1 MRPLLITVGSRGDV
15 QPYLALACGLL
26 AAGHRPLL
34 AAPRR
39 FEALVRARG
48 VDFAPLDDEMLT
60 LGDSVKGQGVRAA
73 ITAARSVRPMLRRLL
88 DDQAGLAVP
97 GEFDLVVYHPK
108 SLGGPYVP
116 EKAGVPALAGL
127 LVPLYL
133 PTSAFPCPILPV
145 RLPRPLNRASWRVT
159 SAIEAPYR
167 GAVRAW
173 RRDRLGLRTPF
184 RPMSELIRQGAVL
197 HAWSPHLLPAPDDW
211 PPEARPTGFWT
222 MPADH
227 TWTPPEPLARFLAE
241 GDPPV
246 YVGFGSSIG
255 GDPAALT
262 ATVLEALRLSGR
274 RAVLATGWGALRPG
288 HHSSDI
294 LVIEEAPP
302 RLAAPT
308 RGRRRP
314 PRRRRHGRGGPARG
328 RPPGHPPL
336 HGRPALLGHPPPP
349 PRRRPTPTAHPPHPH
364 PPRRRH
370 HPRRQPHLGSP
381 QTRQPPGH
389 GLRRHHHRSPPAI
402 SGERLKHAPA
412 RIGRLEHPLLRLRQ
426 RSCGVPR
433 RANEDRERLSGGG
446 LSLCDRCDPS

>member
-108 SLGGPYVP
+108 SLGGPYVA

-197 HAWSPHLLPAPDDW
+197 HSWSPHLLPAPDDW

-294 LVIEEAPP
+294 LVIEEAPHDWLLP
-302 RLAAPT
+302 RVAVAVHHGGVGTVAAALRAGVPQVIRPFMGDQPFWATRLHHLGVAPPPLPTRLTPTRLAAAIT
-308 RGRRRP
+308 
-314 PRRRRHGRGGPARG
+314 HAAN
-328 RPPGHPPL
+328 L
-336 HGRPALLGHPPPP
+336 
-349 PRRRPTPTAHPPHPH
+349 TSVAH
-364 PPRRRH
+364 RLAN
-370 HPRRQPHLGSP
+370 HLATDYGV
-381 QTRQPPGH
+381 TTTV
-389 GLRRHHHRSPPAI
+389 HRLQS
-402 SGERLKHAPA
+402 
-412 RIGRLEHPLLRLRQ
+412 
-426 RSCGVPR
+426 V
-433 RANEDRERLSGGG
+433 ANA
-446 LSLCDRCDPS
+446 